1 MRGAART
8 DERQARGTAA
18 GRGRAG
24 LALVAATA
32 SALALGACA
41 KDEQGEAARGE
52 AGVRAGAGAPTVPH
66 VRAEDYD
73 RRSFD
78 DSTTIDNKWFP
89 LKPGT
94 RLVYEGSTI
103 EDGRR
108 TPHRVV
114 STVTDLIKVIDGVR
128 NVVVWERD
136 FAAGRL
142 VEAELALFAQDQDG
156 TVWRFGEYPEEYENG
171 ELVATPAWIHGLQ
184 GAKAGISMQARP
196 RTGTTSY
203 AQGLGPKVDWRDRA
217 KVFKVDHRTCVPT
230 GCYDDVVVTDEFTR
244 EEPGAHQLKYYAPGL
259 GNVRVGWRG
268 NDPSKET
275 LVLTNVR
282 RLDAQGM
289 ARARAEAL
297 KLEDRAYRISSDV
310 YARTPRAEAPSGA
323 P

>member
-1 MRGAART
+1 MRGTART
-8 DERQARGTAA
+8 DERQAL
-18 GRGRAG
+18 GRRRAG

-41 KDEQGEAARGE
+41 KDEQSEAERGE
-52 AGVRAGAGAPTVPH
+52 TSVRAGASPTAAPH

-73 RRSFD
+73 RRRFD
-78 DSTTIDNKWFP
+78 ASTRIDNRWFP
-89 LKPGT
+89 LTPGT

-103 EDGRR
+103 EEGRR

-114 STVTDLIKVIDGVR
+114 STVTDLTKVIDGVR

-142 VEAELALFAQDQDG
+142 VEAELALIAQDRDG
-156 TVWRFGEYPEEYENG
+156 AVWRFGEYPEEYENG
-171 ELVATPAWIHGLQ
+171 KLVATPAWIHGLQ

-196 RTGTTSY
+196 RTGTPSY
-203 AQGLGPKVDWRDRA
+203 AQGLGPKVDWKDRA
-217 KVFKVDHRTCVPT
+217 KILKVDHRTCVPT
-230 GCYDDVVVTDEFTR
+230 GCYDDVVVADEFTR

-275 LVLTNVR
+275 LVLTDIR

-289 ARARAEAL
+289 ARARTEAL
-297 KLEDRAYRISSDV
+297 KLEDRAYRISTDV

-323 P
+323 R